1 MKNRTSGRGGFTLV
15 EIMIVVALIGLLAT
29 IATPTWVRA
38 RTNSQMNTCVNNLR
52 QIDSAKQQW
61 AVETK
66 QATNAIPAYTDI
78 SSYLKNA
85 ISCPSAGTDT
95 SFGGS
100 YEIHDVATAPTCK
113 IYPTTHA
120 VPTEPSS

>member
-1 MKNRTSGRGGFTLV
+1 MKIRTSSQAGFTLV

-52 QIDSAKQQW
+52 QIDGAKQQW
-61 AVETK
+61 ALETK
-66 QATNAIPAYTDI
+66 QSTNAIPGYSDI
-78 SSYLKNA
+78 SGYLKNSV
-85 ISCPSAGTDT
+85 SCPTAGSDT

-100 YEIHDVATAPTCK
+100 YEVNNIATPPACK
-113 IYPTTHA
+113 ISPATHMIA
-120 VPTEPSS
+120 VEPSS

>member
-1 MKNRTSGRGGFTLV
+1 MKIRTSSQAGFTLV

-61 AVETK
+61 ALETK
-66 QATNAIPAYTDI
+66 QSTNSTPSYTDI
-78 SSYLKNA
+78 SGYLKHA
-85 ISCPSAGTDT
+85 VSCPSAGTDT
-95 SFGGS
+95 TFGGS
-100 YEIHDVATAPTCK
+100 YEPNDVATAPTCK
-113 IYPTTHA
+113 ISPATHMIA
-120 VPTEPSS
+120 TEPSS